1 MPRERR
7 RCNLQGGVSL
17 ALLRKQAAAFA
28 RLCLREDQSIG
39 TMGLLGA
46 GNRNL
51 FQPCAGISAFAG
63 IDFGA
68 RATASSATICPPQFS
83 AMGAAGAARAVC
95 ENARIGKTG
104 SGAVGRHLQQ
114 IFLSG
119 DEARR
124 PPSFGA
130 TPLHGEGSPRS
141 FVLRAAFV

>member
-39 TMGLLGA
+39 TMGLAGA
-46 GNRNL
+46 GNRKL
-51 FQPCAGISAFAG
+51 LQPCAGISVFAG

-83 AMGAAGAARAVC
+83 AMGAAGAARAVF
-95 ENARIGKTG
+95 EKAPVGKRRKRG
-104 SGAVGRHLQQ
+104 VGRHPSQ
-114 IFLSG
+114 IFFFRG
-119 DEARR
+119 EPPPPPNFWGR
-124 PPSFGA
+124 PP
-130 TPLHGEGSPRS
+130 PRG
-141 FVLRAAFV
+141 